1 MGTGTLGSKPPHRS
15 PDGSLGRPASNR
27 AMPRRSRSPGRPVS
41 LFGRAAVSS
50 SRPCESGTGV
60 ARRGGQGRAQ
70 ARPKGLSL
78 TAPST
83 APGLG
88 AVGTPERSLRLAVG
102 EPVRPSIK
110 HRDWRP
116 SNSVSRLYNDPF
128 PIFAVK
134 DLTMTGHDFAA
145 TLENNTVWAKLKSAY
160 SPAELAGLP
169 IRLVQTIASDLLVT
183 WAKSKVGL

>member
-1 MGTGTLGSKPPHRS
+1 MLHQNQIQFIVALHPN
-15 PDGSLGRPASNR
+15 GRAIMTR
-27 AMPRRSRSPGRPVS
+27 DMELIRKILAEIRSRKDVQLRAVELPGEEEWR
-41 LFGRAAVSS
+41 
-50 SRPCESGTGV
+50 V
-60 ARRGGQGRAQ
+60 ARHLELLVEAGLVEAQQGGG
-70 ARPKGLSL
+70 
-78 TAPST
+78 
-83 APGLG
+83 
-88 AVGTPERSLRLAVG
+88 
-102 EPVRPSIK
+102 
-110 HRDWRP
+110 
-116 SNSVSRLYNDPF
+116 YNDPF